1 MTSTSDDCD
10 YLLKLVVIGDANV
23 GKSSLVL
30 RCVSSTYHDGYRST
44 IGLDY
49 KIKRL
54 VVDGKHIKICI
65 WDTAGQERFKAVT
78 SSYYRDAD
86 GIIVVYDITNQT
98 SFSHVKSWMQEIEK
112 RAKSNVN
119 VLLVGNKND
128 RLEEREVFFE
138 CGKSYAEERGIPF
151 LETSAKNAM
160 NVELAIYTMAKD
172 IKTRLLKEN
181 SEKSHSVQLKN
192 AKPSASCCSY
202 SA

>member
-23 GKSSLVL
+23 GKSSLVV
-30 RCVSSTYHDGYRST
+30 RCVSRTYTDGYRST

-54 VVDGKHIKICI
+54 QVDGKDIKMCI

-86 GIIVVYDITNQT
+86 GIIVVYDISNQM
-98 SFSHVKSWMQEIEK
+98 SFNHVKMWMQEIEK
-112 RAKSNVN
+112 RAKTNVN

-128 RLEEREVFFE
+128 RTEEREVFFRVWKKLRRRIRNTIF
-138 CGKSYAEERGIPF
+138 GNFG
-151 LETSAKNAM
+151 
-160 NVELAIYTMAKD
+160 
-172 IKTRLLKEN
+172 
-181 SEKSHSVQLKN
+181 EKFH
-192 AKPSASCCSY
+192 
-202 SA
+202 